1 MFARVR
7 WHAELR
13 RPHMQDTPLR
23 RTLERKLVNWCA
35 CGWVAS
41 WNGVIKYHGPKPV
54 PKRNHIW
61 VANHS
66 SMIDYTVLT
75 AYMPFAAIMQLQPG
89 WVGFLQQRVLSCLGC
104 LWFHRTEVLLFFVF
118 LTAAVPQAA
127 CCTDRMSADALPTPS
142 VYSLTNACYYSGY
155 SSVGV
160 QLCSPLPRRLQPL
173 LAALSSQ
180 LCIQVKIHPLYV

>member
-1 MFARVR
+1 
-7 WHAELR
+7 
-13 RPHMQDTPLR
+13 MQDTPLR
-23 RTLERKLVNWCA
+23 RRLERNLVNWCA

-104 LWFHRTEVLLFFVF
+104 LWFHRTEVLLSCTS
-118 LTAAVPQAA
+118 LAVALL
-127 CCTDRMSADALPTPS
+127 RMLPCVAPEVIAPLQCRSPS
-142 VYSLTNACYYSGY
+142 DLLEHLAGPTIPA
-155 SSVGV
+155 
-160 QLCSPLPRRLQPL
+160 PRN
-173 LAALSSQ
+173 
-180 LCIQVKIHPLYV
+180 